1 MNGRELTRAAPGSLV
16 GLRGEAGNFC
26 WDGEPRRR
34 STGGGRNK
42 TMFSLD
48 RLRIRCLW
56 ASRGWSQ
63 FCRGRG
69 QQPQP

>member
-1 MNGRELTRAAPGSLV
+1 MSLNGRELIRAVFGFLV
-16 GLRGEAGNFC
+16 GLRGEVGNFC
-26 WDGEPRRR
+26 WDGEFRRR

-56 ASRGWSQ
+56 VFRGWS
-63 FCRGRG
+63 
-69 QQPQP
+69 